1 MRRGGIPKNDIE
13 KCTRGGGG
21 QLKFAKGEGMLRRA
35 TKAQSCFRALL
46 MANDSGLLKF
56 GN

>member
-1 MRRGGIPKNDIE
+1 MILKNAHG
-13 KCTRGGGG
+13 GGGG